1 MTKTA
6 LLLIDYQNDYFENGK
21 WPLQG
26 TEQAAQQAA
35 RLLSAFREKNL
46 PIIHVRHENPSPEAP
61 FFVSGSQGAETHS
74 LVAPAENEAVVVKH
88 KANSFKDTEL
98 KQVLDQ
104 HGIDSLIIVGAMSHM
119 CIDAATRAAAD
130 FGYEVSV
137 AHDACATLDME
148 FNGIT
153 VPAAQVHAAFMAAL
167 AFGYANIESTE
178 VLIKAVARSPL
189 RG

>member
-1 MTKTA
+1 MANTA
-6 LLLIDYQNDYFENGK
+6 LLLIDFQNDYFTNGK
-21 WPLQG
+21 WQLQG

-35 RLLSAFREKNL
+35 RLLSAFREKSL

-61 FFVSGSQGAETHS
+61 FFVSGSQGAETYS
-74 LVAPAENEAVVVKH
+74 LVAPADNETVVVKH

-104 HGIDSLIIVGAMSHM
+104 QGIDSLIIVGAMSHM
-119 CIDAATRAAAD
+119 CIDAGTRAAAD

-148 FNGIT
+148 FNGTT

-167 AFGYANIESTE
+167 AFGYANVTNTDMLLSDI
-178 VLIKAVARSPL
+178 
-189 RG
+189 G